1 MPDLT
6 FDFTWFR
13 DPKGYRLT
21 PAAPIRR
28 RPGQSLLEMLADDIQ
43 PARVIRNGG
52 KLQSYRPFEVS
63 KELFKKFIDSAKSD
77 SGVLKFIETFGPLTY
92 EGLKGRGEIVQDMI
106 DERKTMT
113 EALGGQIIAMPLNKL
128 NVTIVTERH
137 RMRLKVSPACLL
149 DALWLQVAQA
159 KEAGVRECL
168 QCQNPFVDRRA
179 DAKFCS
185 DACRIKYNSMQRSR

>member
-13 DPKGYRLT
+13 DPKGYRLI
-21 PAAPIRR
+21 AAKPITLGR
-28 RPGQSLLEMLADDIQ
+28 GQSRLDVRLGDIEA
-43 PARVIRNGG
+43 ARVVRNGG
-52 KLQSYRPFEVS
+52 KLQSYRPVP
-63 KELFKKFIDSAKSD
+63 KELVTIFIDTAKSE
-77 SGVLKFIETFGPLTY
+77 SGVLKFIETYGPLTY
-92 EGLKGRGEIVQDMI
+92 EGLKGRGEIVEDMI
-106 DERKTMT
+106 DEAKTMT
-113 EALGGQIIAMPLNKL
+113 EALRGQIIAMRLNKL

-137 RMRLKVSPACLL
+137 KMRLKISPTCLL

-159 KEAGVRECL
+159 KEADVRECL
-168 QCQNPFVDRRA
+168 QCHNQFVGRRA